1 MKKILAALFILIFS
15 FCLAGCRDKQIKAG
29 DISYIEIQKGS
40 FKTVYNVDEK
50 INFDNVYI
58 VIVLKTIKA
67 TSCRK

>member
-40 FKTVYNVDEK
+40 FQTVYTWTRK
-50 INFDNVYI
+50 INSRQCLYRHCVKNDKGHI
-58 VIVLKTIKA
+58 V
-67 TSCRK
+67 RK